1 MLQYYHDT
9 KRHYGMD
16 WLRIFAFALLIL
28 YHICMYFVP
37 WPWHINRI
45 EPVNWIAAPMMA
57 MNSWRLLLL
66 FLVSGYA
73 SAALIKRQSATMAF
87 LRERSARL
95 LIPVIFA
102 VIFIIPVQPWIE
114 LVTKSGYD
122 KSMLQFWLSDYWA
135 FTSEWGMIL
144 PTWQHLWFVCFLWAY
159 TALLIAMIAFI
170 PSAWKDRCISAA
182 SYLFQGIGVIVIP
195 SALFILLVLARGI
208 DSVRL
213 DAWVDGMAAH
223 IVFFG
228 SMLFGYYLYNAEHG
242 WSPIRK
248 YWKLSLIIGITAFAI
263 ILAVKILTNGEE
275 SRWAQ
280 ILFAVMRPLHG
291 WTTIIALLGF
301 VDQFANHDG
310 AWRAKLTEAVFP
322 FYIIHQSIIVL
333 VAFLILP
340 FTLPIA
346 AEFSILIAVTALGCW
361 LFYILGSSVNWLRP
375 MIGLKHYVE
384 LKR

>member
-1 MLQYYHDT
+1 MLQYYHET

-73 SAALIKRQSATMAF
+73 SAALINRQSASLAF

-102 VIFIIPVQPWIE
+102 VIIIIPVQPWVE

-122 KSMLQFWLSDYWA
+122 KSMIKFWTSDYWA
-135 FTSEWGMIL
+135 FTSEWGMVL

-159 TALLIAMIAFI
+159 TAALVTMILYIPISWKGALMNIANRAFAGLGLIIT
-170 PSAWKDRCISAA
+170 PC
-182 SYLFQGIGVIVIP
+182 L
-195 SALFILLVLARGI
+195 LFIALVLIRGA

-213 DAWVDGMAAH
+213 DSWVDGSAAH

-228 SMLFGYYLYNAEHG
+228 SMLFGYFLYHAQQG
-242 WSPIRK
+242 WTAIRQ
-248 YWKLSLIIGITAFAI
+248 YWKLSLILSITAFAI
-263 ILAVKILTNGEE
+263 IMAIKILWGNAEPI
-275 SRWAQ
+275 WAQ
-280 ILFAVMRPLHG
+280 IIFAIMRPLHG
-291 WTTIIALLGF
+291 WTTIIALLGIA
-301 VDQFANHDG
+301 DQYANHDG

-333 VAFLILP
+333 AAFVILP
-340 FTLPIA
+340 LMLPIA
-346 AEFSILIAVTALGCW
+346 AEFAILVAATSLGCW
-361 LFYILGSSVNWLRP
+361 LFYHYGKSISLLRP
-375 MIGLKHYVE
+375 LIGLK
-384 LKR
+384 R